1 MRRKK
6 IGILGG
12 TFDPPHIAHLII
24 AQEALKQ
31 LRLDQVWFIP
41 CYIPPH
47 KRADRISSPK
57 HRLQMLKLAVLNN
70 PEFRV
75 SDLELRRKGISYTV
89 DTLREIGLQWPQTAL
104 YLILGSDNLRFLSG
118 WKKPEEIFSLAKVV
132 LAKRPGS
139 ELGRANV
146 WVKKSV
152 LIEAPL
158 LEISSSQIR
167 EKVRRGE
174 KISFWVPERV
184 EKYIEKH
191 RLYKK

>member
-1 MRRKK
+1 MRRKR

-24 AQEALKQ
+24 AQEALEQ
-31 LRLDQVWFIP
+31 LKLDQVWFIP
-41 CYIPPH
+41 CYVPPH
-47 KRADRISSPK
+47 KRADRISSPE
-57 HRLQMLKLAVLNN
+57 HRLRMLKLAVLNN

-89 DTLREIGLQWPQTAL
+89 DTLREISLQWPQTTL
-104 YLILGSDNLRFLSG
+104 YLVLGSDNLRFLSG
-118 WKKPEEIFSLAKVV
+118 WKEPQAVFRLARVV
-132 LAKRPGS
+132 LLERPNAELNRAKIWIR
-139 ELGRANV
+139 RAV
-146 WVKKSV
+146 VIK
-152 LIEAPL
+152 APL
-158 LEISSSQIR
+158 LEVSSSRIR